1 MRLTLL
7 VNLWRGHTPISP
19 KRLVERVALAM
30 GQEEDGGV
38 EGFLAKRRAVDGE
51 CAPLSCVDDDDVV
64 EEHVFAP
71 SESRKRLSPAA
82 RDVRVNAMPSAAALA
97 AAGAAGARVVHAPR
111 AVVVL

>member
-30 GQEEDGGV
+30 GQEEDNV
-38 EGFLAKRRAVDGE
+38 EGFLAKRRAADGE
-51 CAPLSCVDDDDVV
+51 CAPLSCVDDDEVV

-82 RDVRVNAMPSAAALA
+82 RDVRVNALPSASALK
-97 AAGAAGARVVHAPR
+97 AAGAVGARVVHAPK